1 LRNPSDKA
9 QTLAIDIGKAL
20 ELPVG
25 AAQRYVAR
33 SVWTGDG
40 GKVERVLKAG
50 RSTSF
55 RLRPFE
61 VLTLEGIP
69 KR

>member
-33 SVWTGDG
+33 SVWDARS
-40 GKVERVLKAG
+40 ERVLVAG
-50 RSTSF
+50 RVTSF

>member
-1 LRNPSDKA
+1 
-9 QTLAIDIGKAL
+9 
-20 ELPVG
+20 
-25 AAQRYVAR
+25 
-33 SVWTGDG
+33 
-40 GKVERVLKAG
+40 VLKAG